1 MIFCNDVDLL
11 AWEPDV
17 LKDAAFASQTLATG
31 TGDLAGTTF
40 TVTTG
45 GTLSAQA
52 VEAGNVIV
60 LTGAVTGC
68 FPIVGVTGATTL
80 ELTVLHEDPFPKTGS
95 ATPVSP
101 GAATGLTFVIRT
113 FWAQRRVVSELLEQA
128 VGLVPG
134 TADADSGT
142 ILNPQALRRVC
153 ALGTLQMISSALSAV
168 SPDTGSYSLRA
179 DLYERLYRRA
189 LRQAQVDLD
198 LNGDGAPDVR
208 RSPGL
213 LRLVR
218 E

>member
-17 LKDAAFASQTLATG
+17 LKDAAFASQALATG

-45 GTLSAQA
+45 GALGAQA

-60 LTGAVTGC
+60 LTGTVAGC
-68 FPIVGVTGATTL
+68 FPIVGVTGDTTL
-80 ELTVLHEDPFPKTGS
+80 ELTVLHEDPFPDTGT

-113 FWAQRRVVSELLEQA
+113 FWAQRKVVSELLEQS

-134 TADADSGT
+134 TPEAAGAT

-153 ALGTLQMISSALSAV
+153 ALGTLQMIYSALSAV
-168 SPDTGSYSLRA
+168 SPDTGNYSVRA

-189 LRQAQVDLD
+189 MRQAQVDLD
-198 LNGDGAPDVR
+198 LNGDGSPDVR

-213 LRLVR
+213 LRRVR